1 MGDARGLEAAP
12 VSLGDRLKDDVQ
24 LYCPLFQRRY
34 VWGRQQIDMLWA
46 DIDTIVDGQYQGRFL
61 GALVFDDERPSTA
74 GEAGLY
80 WIIDG
85 QQRMT
90 TMVLTIV
97 ALAAHARRYGVDG
110 QAIASDLYE
119 QYVVSRKRAT
129 KNQPKLR
136 PTLKDTRQFNDVLRS
151 AFGNGFDLDIDVER
165 EAGESNGDLAKAY
178 KLLLNHVERRT
189 SFSEDGS
196 DLPEDVVVAR
206 VETLRDVLLD
216 HLEFVEI
223 RLGDSHDPN
232 EVFDRLNNEGVK
244 LGIIDLVR
252 NEVLKRMRDDA
263 KSALKLYSEEW
274 KPFED
279 SFADEGAKSGYF
291 FPFAL
296 TVDPQITKAGTF
308 RALAQRWAKVA
319 GENTK
324 DPRQEMLDIMHD
336 LRRHQ
341 SSYNAI
347 HSARLDGLESELQ
360 EPIRRLNAL
369 NRPTSCYPYVIQLLS
384 AASAGEVDISDAV
397 KCLEILESFLVRRAI
412 LGIEPTGLHAIFK
425 RLWKDAGADPAKVR
439 DEIVSNTVVYPDDAR
454 LRIAI
459 DTGDLYHRRICGYVL
474 LEHERL
480 YTAGDVLTT
489 FPVVT
494 IDHVMPQ
501 SHSGDW
507 AAKVTPKDHTDLVNT
522 WANLVPLSNAA
533 NAGKGTSS
541 WIEAKARL
549 ENETVFATTKYLYNS
564 YATWDRESIQHR
576 SIAIQDWAVAR
587 WPFFDKSDVVDQ
599 LVLDE

>member
-34 VWGRQQIDMLWA
+34 VWGRQQIDMLWT

-90 TMVLTIV
+90 TMVLTII
-97 ALAAHARRYGVDG
+97 ALAAHARRFGSEG

-151 AFGNGFDLDIDVER
+151 AFGDGFDLDIDVER
-165 EAGESNGDLAKAY
+165 EAGESNGDLARAY
-178 KLLLNHVERRT
+178 KLLLNHVESRT
-189 SFSEDGS
+189 SFSEDGTE
-196 DLPEDVVVAR
+196 LPDPDVVSR
-206 VETLRDVLLD
+206 IELLRDVLLD

-263 KSALKLYSEEW
+263 KAALKLYSEEW

-279 SFADEGAKSGYF
+279 SFADEAAKSGYF

-308 RALAQRWAKVA
+308 RALAKRWTKVA

-347 HSARLDGLESELQ
+347 HSGRLDGLELELQ
-360 EPIRRLNAL
+360 EPIRRLNDL
-369 NRPTSCYPYVIQLLS
+369 NRPSSCYPYVIQLLS
-384 AASAGEVDISDAV
+384 AASAGEVQIHDAV
-397 KCLEILESFLVRRAI
+397 RCLEILESFLVRRAI

-425 RLWKDAGADPAKVR
+425 RLWKDAGADPRLVR
-439 DEIVSNTVVYPDDAR
+439 AEIVSNTVVYPDDAR
-454 LRIAI
+454 LREAIA
-459 DTGDLYHRRICGYVL
+459 TGDLYHRRICNYVL

-480 YTAGDVLTT
+480 YTAGDVLGT
-489 FPVVT
+489 FPVAT

-501 SHSGDW
+501 SYAGDW
-507 AAKVTPKDHTDLVNT
+507 QSRISVKDHAELINT
-522 WANLVPLSNAA
+522 WANLVPLSNGA

-541 WIEAKARL
+541 WAEAKARL
-549 ENETVFATTKYLYNS
+549 GNETVFATTKYLYDS
-564 YATWDRESIQHR
+564 YDVWDKASISHR
-576 SIAIQDWAVAR
+576 SLTIQDWAVAR
-587 WPFFDKSDVVDQ
+587 WPFFDQSDLNDY
-599 LVLDE
+599 LDYN